1 MRFDHFSFGTI
12 RIDGSTCEHDVVIDR
27 GDDVVRIQVLGIGE
41 QGRRFVQFAGALDRD
56 TQRIQ
61 AA

>member
-27 GDDVVRIQVLGIGE
+27 GEVSKRKTRKDHPSNLVTL
-41 QGRRFVQFAGALDRD
+41 
-56 TQRIQ
+56 
-61 AA
+61 